1 MSGLLADADD
11 IDDDIGRLPK
21 KGKRGRGAYRDR
33 HRRPASESTATFATS
48 EHDDDVSEQS
58 HAFIADVALDGGR
71 VDHRRAPQASDELA
85 ASISVSSDILD
96 KSVANSGPSTRAVT
110 QSDNDDGGTSVPV
123 VATAVQVVPDVEAH
137 LGVDV
142 REDAAAG
149 GGGDRT
155 V

>member
-71 VDHRRAPQASDELA
+71 VEHR
-85 ASISVSSDILD
+85 
-96 KSVANSGPSTRAVT
+96 STRAVT
-110 QSDNDDGGTSVPV
+110 QSDNDDGGTAVPV
-123 VATAVQVVPDVEAH
+123 VATAVQVVPDDEAPFH
-137 LGVDV
+137 EPASAQQLGVDV

-149 GGGDRT
+149 SGGDRT